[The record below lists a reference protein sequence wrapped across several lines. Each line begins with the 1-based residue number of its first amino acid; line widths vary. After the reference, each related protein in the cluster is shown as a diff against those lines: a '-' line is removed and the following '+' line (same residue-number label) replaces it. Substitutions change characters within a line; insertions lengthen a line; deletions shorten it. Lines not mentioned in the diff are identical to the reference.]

1 MLPEGLQSAFQKAE
15 ITHANYPGLQP
26 KELQNKE
33 VSFTSTKRRISVYL
47 REDSK

>member
-15 ITHANYPGLQP
+15 ITHANCPGLQP

-33 VSFTSTKRRISVYL
+33 VSFTSAKRRISIYL